1 MSNLTIPVMWAD
13 PPEPPADADYEGYD
27 DGFVPTEATQRIAR
41 LEAAARRAIKRIE
54 QVQNAHCNS
63 FLKDVVLSLEQALT

>member
-13 PPEPPADADYEGYD
+13 PPEPPADANYEGFE

-41 LEAAARRAIKRIE
+41 LETAIEVAIEVARKVGAWE
-54 QVQNAHCNS
+54 VVAV
-63 FLKDVVLSLEQALT
+63 LKYAMEG